1 MNKQKELNRQ
11 RQRRCFR
18 VRNKLK
24 RVSHRPRLSVF
35 RSHKHIYAQ
44 VIDDTT
50 GRTLA
55 AASTLEKEIL
65 GDRKHGGDIEAA
77 KLVGRAIAER
87 ALAAGIKQVVFDR
100 GPYKYHGRV
109 AALADA
115 ARDAGLDIGPKK
127 VIEEEGAEK
136 APAKEKKTK
145 VEKALQK
152 MAAAQ
157 SAQKKGGKK

>member
-11 RQRRCFR
+11 RQRRCYR

-24 RVSHRPRLSVF
+24 RVSTRPRLSVF

-55 AASTLEKEIL
+55 SASTVEKEIL

-87 ALAAGIKQVVFDR
+87 ALAAGVAKVVFDR
-100 GPYKYHGRV
+100 GRYKYHGRV

-115 ARDAGLDIGPKK
+115 ARDAGLDIGAKPEPKEKPEK
-127 VIEEEGAEK
+127 VAAEK
-136 APAKEKKTK
+136 KAKTDKAAKAGAAPP
-145 VEKALQK
+145 
-152 MAAAQ
+152 
-157 SAQKKGGKK
+157 SGQKKKSGGKK

>member
-11 RQRRCFR
+11 RQRRCYR

-24 RVSHRPRLSVF
+24 RVSTRPRLSVF

-87 ALAAGIKQVVFDR
+87 ALAAGVTKVVFDR
-100 GPYKYHGRV
+100 GRYKYHGRV

-127 VIEEEGAEK
+127 VIEEKPEK
-136 APAKEKKTK
+136 PAAEKKTK
-145 VEKALQK
+145 AEKAAKAQ
-152 MAAAQ
+152 AAPA
-157 SAQKKGGKK
+157 AGKKPKSGGK

>member
-1 MNKQKELNRQ
+1 VSQLKRL
-11 RQRRCFR
+11 QRRRLRRMYR

-24 RVSHRPRLSVF
+24 RVSTRPRLSVF

-44 VIDDTT
+44 IIDDTQ

-55 AASTLEKEIL
+55 AASTVEKDIR
-65 GDRKHGGDIEAA
+65 DMVGGYGGNIQAA
-77 KLVGRAIAER
+77 TVVGRIIAER
-87 ALAAGIKQVVFDR
+87 ALAAGIRQVVFDR

-127 VIEEEGAEK
+127 EVQAASVQEETDKKGQ
-136 APAKEKKTK
+136 KTK
-145 VEKALQK
+145 GGGKAEATNK
-152 MAAAQ
+152 G
-157 SAQKKGGKK
+157 KGGEKNKS

>member
-1 MNKQKELNRQ
+1 MANKQKELNRQ

-24 RVSHRPRLSVF
+24 RVSTRPRLSVF

-55 AASTLEKEIL
+55 AASTLEREIL

-77 KLVGRAIAER
+77 KLVGKAIAER

-100 GPYKYHGRV
+100 GRYKYHGRV

-115 ARDAGLDIGPKK
+115 ARDAGLDLGPKK
-127 VIEEEGAEK
+127 APEEVTEKPAAEKKPKAEK
-136 APAKEKKTK
+136 A
-145 VEKALQK
+145 QK
-152 MAAAQ
+152 AAAAG
-157 SAQKKGGKK
+157 AQAGKKKSGGK